1 MHVTRPP
8 HRIKD
13 AFFVRYAFDII
24 MRFPNCPF
32 NREFIRLTNVKRVV
46 KKKVLKDSIHGYAG
60 EYQTKLH
67 ST

>member
-13 AFFVRYAFDII
+13 VFLSDMHSILLCVSL
-24 MRFPNCPF
+24 NCPF
-32 NREFIRLTNVKRVV
+32 DREFIRLTNVKRVV

-60 EYQTKLH
+60 EYQPKLH